1 MGCGSNKITEDD
13 NDDEIN
19 NYDERD
25 NFYSFYPRIKR
36 KNGKQSKDKE
46 KDDKENSSKDEEK
59 DKDEDKEENKS
70 SEPNDKDKDKNQGD
84 LDRNNTKS
92 DNDNDNKDKDDSEN
106 KNDNKNNKNNKNIS
120 NKNSDSQKNNKDK
133 DKYVEKEKDKEKN
146 NITDSNPFKES
157 DEIDYYKNK
166 LQSKRENKKK
176 KLDTSDSR
184 ILYDNKNLFSE
195 TGGKIP
201 EYKVYAKNQKNKEKE
216 KYWKRYN
223 YNGVIIVEDLKEY
236 FPKDISRDEIQE
248 LIFEAFGDNIV
259 EDDDLIIPGQT
270 ASYDQVLELSD
281 YVFNFIKG
289 NEKKMKENRALKKL
303 KVKVDLVP
311 LDRKLIND
319 KLFQGKDPSEKQ
331 LENTKKH
338 ISGNSKD
345 VKVLAIEFL

>member
-1 MGCGSNKITEDD
+1 MGCTSNKVNEDD

-25 NFYSFYPRIKR
+25 NFYSFYPRIRR

-46 KDDKENSSKDEEK
+46 KNDKENSSKDNN
-59 DKDEDKEENKS
+59 DEDKDDNEEENKS
-70 SEPNDKDKDKNQGD
+70 SEPNNKDENKGD
-84 LDRNNTKS
+84 LYRNNSKS
-92 DNDNDNKDKDDSEN
+92 ENNDDNKEKDDS
-106 KNDNKNNKNNKNIS
+106 KNKNNDKNIS
-120 NKNSDSQKNNKDK
+120 NKNSDSQKDEK
-133 DKYVEKEKDKEKN
+133 DKYTEKEKEKENN

-184 ILYDNKNLFSE
+184 ILHDNKNLFSE

-201 EYKVYAKNQKNKEKE
+201 EYKVYAKNQKNEEKE

-311 LDRKLIND
+311 LNKKLIND

-331 LENTKKH
+331 LENTKKY

>member
-1 MGCGSNKITEDD
+1 MGCSSNKVNEDD

-25 NFYSFYPRIKR
+25 NFYSLYPRIKR

-70 SEPNDKDKDKNQGD
+70 SEPSDKDKDKNQGD

-92 DNDNDNKDKDDSEN
+92 DNDNDNKDKDNSEN
-106 KNDNKNNKNNKNIS
+106 KNDNKDNKNIY

-133 DKYVEKEKDKEKN
+133 DRFGEKEKDKENK

-184 ILYDNKNLFSE
+184 IFYDNKNLFSE

-201 EYKVYAKNQKNKEKE
+201 EYKVYAKNQKNEEKE

-311 LDRKLIND
+311 LDKKLIND

-331 LENTKKH
+331 LENTKKY

>member
-1 MGCGSNKITEDD
+1 MGCGSNKVNEDD

-70 SEPNDKDKDKNQGD
+70 SEPSDKDKDKNQGD

-92 DNDNDNKDKDDSEN
+92 DNDNDNKDKDNSEN
-106 KNDNKNNKNNKNIS
+106 KNDNKDNKNIS

-133 DKYVEKEKDKEKN
+133 DRFGEKEKDKENK

-166 LQSKRENKKK
+166 LQSKRDNKKK
-176 KLDTSDSR
+176 KLDTSDSK
-184 ILYDNKNLFSE
+184 IMYDYKNLFSE

-201 EYKVYAKNQKNKEKE
+201 EYKVYAKNQKNEEKE
-216 KYWKRYN
+216 KYWKKYK

-303 KVKVDLVP
+303 KVKVDIVP
-311 LDRKLIND
+311 LDKKLIND

-331 LENTKKH
+331 LENTKKY

>member
-1 MGCGSNKITEDD
+1 MGCGSNKVNEDD

-36 KNGKQSKDKE
+36 KNGKQSKEKE
-46 KDDKENSSKDEEK
+46 KDDKENSSKDEEE
-59 DKDEDKEENKS
+59 DKDEGKEKNKS
-70 SEPNDKDKDKNQGD
+70 SEPSDKDKDKNQGD

-106 KNDNKNNKNNKNIS
+106 KNDNKDNKNIS

-157 DEIDYYKNK
+157 DDIDYYKNK

-201 EYKVYAKNQKNKEKE
+201 EYKVYAKNQKNEEKE

-311 LDRKLIND
+311 LDKKLIND

-331 LENTKKH
+331 LENTKKY

>member
-1 MGCGSNKITEDD
+1 MGCTSNKVNEDD

-25 NFYSFYPRIKR
+25 NFYSFYPRIRR
-36 KNGKQSKDKE
+36 KNGKQSDEKE
-46 KDDKENSSKDEEK
+46 KNDKENSSKDNN
-59 DKDEDKEENKS
+59 DEDKENNEEENKS
-70 SEPNDKDKDKNQGD
+70 SEPNNKDENKGD
-84 LDRNNTKS
+84 LYRNNSNNENK
-92 DNDNDNKDKDDSEN
+92 DDNKEKDDS
-106 KNDNKNNKNNKNIS
+106 KNKNNDKNIS
-120 NKNSDSQKNNKDK
+120 NKNSDSQKDDKNKYK
-133 DKYVEKEKDKEKN
+133 EKEKENN

-166 LQSKRENKKK
+166 LQSKRDNKKK
-176 KLDTSDSR
+176 KLDTSDSK
-184 ILYDNKNLFSE
+184 IMYDYKNLFSE

-201 EYKVYAKNQKNKEKE
+201 EYKVYAKNQKNEEKE
-216 KYWKRYN
+216 KYWKRYK

-270 ASYDQVLELSD
+270 ASYDQVLELCD

-303 KVKVDLVP
+303 KVKVDLIP
-311 LDRKLIND
+311 LDKKLIND
-319 KLFQGKDPSEKQ
+319 KLFKGKDPSEKQ
-331 LENTKKH
+331 LENTKKY

>member
-1 MGCGSNKITEDD
+1 MGCTSNKVNEDD

-25 NFYSFYPRIKR
+25 NFYSFYPRIRR

-46 KDDKENSSKDEEK
+46 KNDKENSSKDNN
-59 DKDEDKEENKS
+59 DEDKDDNEEENKS
-70 SEPNDKDKDKNQGD
+70 SEPNNKDENKGD
-84 LDRNNTKS
+84 LYRNNSKS
-92 DNDNDNKDKDDSEN
+92 ENNDDNKEKDDS
-106 KNDNKNNKNNKNIS
+106 KNKNNDKNIS
-120 NKNSDSQKNNKDK
+120 NKNSDSQKDDK
-133 DKYVEKEKDKEKN
+133 DKYKEKEKEKENN

-166 LQSKRENKKK
+166 LQSKRDNKKK
-176 KLDTSDSR
+176 KLDTSDSK
-184 ILYDNKNLFSE
+184 IMYDYKNLFSE

-201 EYKVYAKNQKNKEKE
+201 EYKVYAKNQKNEEKE
-216 KYWKRYN
+216 KYWKKYK

-270 ASYDQVLELSD
+270 ASYDQVLELCD

-303 KVKVDLVP
+303 KVKVDLIP
-311 LDRKLIND
+311 LDKKLIND
-319 KLFQGKDPSEKQ
+319 KLFKGKDPSEKQ
-331 LENTKKH
+331 LENTKKY

>member
-1 MGCGSNKITEDD
+1 MGCGSNKVNEDD

-36 KNGKQSKDKE
+36 KNGKQSKEKE

-59 DKDEDKEENKS
+59 DKDEDKEENKT
-70 SEPNDKDKDKNQGD
+70 SEPSDKDKDKNQGD

-106 KNDNKNNKNNKNIS
+106 KNDNKDNKNIS

-201 EYKVYAKNQKNKEKE
+201 EYKVYAKNQKNEEKE

-281 YVFNFIKG
+281 YIFNFIKG

-311 LDRKLIND
+311 LDKKLIND

-331 LENTKKH
+331 LENTKKY

>member
-1 MGCGSNKITEDD
+1 M
-13 NDDEIN
+13 
-19 NYDERD
+19 
-25 NFYSFYPRIKR
+25 
-36 KNGKQSKDKE
+36 
-46 KDDKENSSKDEEK
+46 
-59 DKDEDKEENKS
+59 
-70 SEPNDKDKDKNQGD
+70 
-84 LDRNNTKS
+84 S
-92 DNDNDNKDKDDSEN
+92 DSDDSEN
-106 KNDNKNNKNNKNIS
+106 EVFESAIDEDQLKEM
-120 NKNSDSQKNNKDK
+120 
-133 DKYVEKEKDKEKN
+133 EKEKQKN

-166 LQSKRENKKK
+166 LQSKRDNKKK
-176 KLDTSDSR
+176 KLDTSDSK
-184 ILYDNKNLFSE
+184 IMYDYKNLFSE

-201 EYKVYAKNQKNKEKE
+201 EYKVYAKNQKNEEKE

-270 ASYDQVLELSD
+270 ASYDQVLELCD

-311 LDRKLIND
+311 LDKKLIND
-319 KLFQGKDPSEKQ
+319 KLFKGKDPNEKQ
-331 LENTKKH
+331 FENAPK
-338 ISGNSKD
+338 
-345 VKVLAIEFL
+345 LLR

>member
-1 MGCGSNKITEDD
+1 MGCTSNKVNEDD

-25 NFYSFYPRIKR
+25 NFYSFYPRIRR

-46 KDDKENSSKDEEK
+46 KNDKENSSKDNN
-59 DKDEDKEENKS
+59 DEDKDDNEEENKS
-70 SEPNDKDKDKNQGD
+70 SEPNNKDENKGD
-84 LDRNNTKS
+84 LYRNNSKS
-92 DNDNDNKDKDDSEN
+92 ENNDDNKEKDDS
-106 KNDNKNNKNNKNIS
+106 KNKNNDKNIS
-120 NKNSDSQKNNKDK
+120 NKNSNSKKDDK
-133 DKYVEKEKDKEKN
+133 DKYKEKEKEKENN

-157 DEIDYYKNK
+157 DEIDYYKSK
-166 LQSKRENKKK
+166 LQSKRDNKKK
-176 KLDTSDSR
+176 KLDTSDSK
-184 ILYDNKNLFSE
+184 IMYDYKNLFSE

-201 EYKVYAKNQKNKEKE
+201 EYKVYSKNQKNEEKE
-216 KYWKRYN
+216 KYWKKYK

-236 FPKDISRDEIQE
+236 FPKDISRDEIKE

-270 ASYDQVLELSD
+270 ASYDQVLELCD

-289 NEKKMKENRALKKL
+289 NEKKLKENRALKKL

-311 LDRKLIND
+311 LDKKLIND
-319 KLFQGKDPSEKQ
+319 KLFKGKDPSEKL
-331 LENTKKH
+331 LENTKTY

>member
-1 MGCGSNKITEDD
+1 MGCTSNKAIEDA
-13 NDDEIN
+13 NNDEIN

-70 SEPNDKDKDKNQGD
+70 SEPSDKDKDKNQGD

-106 KNDNKNNKNNKNIS
+106 KNDNKDNKNIS
-120 NKNSDSQKNNKDK
+120 NKISDSQ
-133 DKYVEKEKDKEKN
+133 KN

-201 EYKVYAKNQKNKEKE
+201 EYKVYAKNQKNEEKE

-331 LENTKKH
+331 LENTKKY

>member
-1 MGCGSNKITEDD
+1 
-13 NDDEIN
+13 
-19 NYDERD
+19 
-25 NFYSFYPRIKR
+25 
-36 KNGKQSKDKE
+36 
-46 KDDKENSSKDEEK
+46 
-59 DKDEDKEENKS
+59 
-70 SEPNDKDKDKNQGD
+70 
-84 LDRNNTKS
+84 
-92 DNDNDNKDKDDSEN
+92 
-106 KNDNKNNKNNKNIS
+106 
-120 NKNSDSQKNNKDK
+120 
-133 DKYVEKEKDKEKN
+133 
-146 NITDSNPFKES
+146 
-157 DEIDYYKNK
+157 
-166 LQSKRENKKK
+166 
-176 KLDTSDSR
+176 
-184 ILYDNKNLFSE
+184 LYDNKNLFSE

-201 EYKVYAKNQKNKEKE
+201 EYKVYAKNQKNEEKE

-270 ASYDQVLELSD
+270 ASYDQVLELCD

-311 LDRKLIND
+311 LDKKLIND
-319 KLFQGKDPSEKQ
+319 KLFKGKDPSEKQ
-331 LENTKKH
+331 LENTKKY

>member
-1 MGCGSNKITEDD
+1 MGCSSNKVNEDD

-59 DKDEDKEENKS
+59 NKDEDKEENKT
-70 SEPNDKDKDKNQGD
+70 SEPTDKGKDKNQGD

-106 KNDNKNNKNNKNIS
+106 KNDNKDNKNIS
-120 NKNSDSQKNNKDK
+120 NKNSDSKKNNKDK
-133 DKYVEKEKDKEKN
+133 DKYGEKEKDKENK
-146 NITDSNPFKES
+146 NITDSNQFKES

-201 EYKVYAKNQKNKEKE
+201 EYKVYAKNQKNEEKE

-223 YNGVIIVEDLKEY
+223 YNGVIIVEGLKEY

-311 LDRKLIND
+311 LNKKLIND

-331 LENTKKH
+331 LENTKKY

>member
-1 MGCGSNKITEDD
+1 MGCGSNKVNEDD

-70 SEPNDKDKDKNQGD
+70 SEPSDKDKDKNQGD

-92 DNDNDNKDKDDSEN
+92 DNDNDNKDKDNSEN
-106 KNDNKNNKNNKNIS
+106 KNDNKDNKNIS

-133 DKYVEKEKDKEKN
+133 DKYVEKEKDKENK

-184 ILYDNKNLFSE
+184 IFYDNKNLFSE

-201 EYKVYAKNQKNKEKE
+201 EYKVYAKNQKNEEKE

-311 LDRKLIND
+311 LDKKLIND

-331 LENTKKH
+331 LENTKKY

>member
-1 MGCGSNKITEDD
+1 MGCSSNKVNEDD

-36 KNGKQSKDKE
+36 KNGKQSKEKE

-70 SEPNDKDKDKNQGD
+70 SEPSDKDKDKNQGD

-92 DNDNDNKDKDDSEN
+92 DNDNKDKDDSEN
-106 KNDNKNNKNNKNIS
+106 KNDNKDNKNIS

-133 DKYVEKEKDKEKN
+133 DKYLEKEKDKEKN

-201 EYKVYAKNQKNKEKE
+201 EYKVYAKIQKNEEKE

-311 LDRKLIND
+311 LDKKLIND

-331 LENTKKH
+331 LENTKKY

>member
-1 MGCGSNKITEDD
+1 MGCTSNKVNEDD

-46 KDDKENSSKDEEK
+46 KNDKENSSKDNN
-59 DKDEDKEENKS
+59 DEDKDNNEEENKS
-70 SEPNDKDKDKNQGD
+70 SEPNNKDENKGD
-84 LDRNNTKS
+84 LYRNNSK
-92 DNDNDNKDKDDSEN
+92 DDNKEKDDS
-106 KNDNKNNKNNKNIS
+106 KNKNNDKNIS
-120 NKNSDSQKNNKDK
+120 NKNSDSQKDDKNKYK
-133 DKYVEKEKDKEKN
+133 EKEKEKENN

-166 LQSKRENKKK
+166 LQSKRDNKKK
-176 KLDTSDSR
+176 KLDTSDSK
-184 ILYDNKNLFSE
+184 IMYDYKNLFSE

-201 EYKVYAKNQKNKEKE
+201 EYKVYAKNQKNEEKE

-311 LDRKLIND
+311 LDKKLIND

-331 LENTKKH
+331 LENTKKY

>member
-70 SEPNDKDKDKNQGD
+70 SEPNNKDKDKNQGD

-106 KNDNKNNKNNKNIS
+106 KNDNKNNKNIS

-201 EYKVYAKNQKNKEKE
+201 EYKVYAKNQKNEEKE

-311 LDRKLIND
+311 LNKKLIND

-331 LENTKKH
+331 LENTKKY

>member
-1 MGCGSNKITEDD
+1 MGCTSNKVNEDD

-25 NFYSFYPRIKR
+25 NFYSFYPRIRR
-36 KNGKQSKDKE
+36 KNGKQSNDKE
-46 KDDKENSSKDEEK
+46 KNDKENSSKDNN
-59 DKDEDKEENKS
+59 DEDKDNNEEENKS
-70 SEPNDKDKDKNQGD
+70 SEPNNKDENKGD
-84 LDRNNTKS
+84 LYRNNSKS
-92 DNDNDNKDKDDSEN
+92 ENNDDNKEIDDS
-106 KNDNKNNKNNKNIS
+106 KNKNNDKNIS
-120 NKNSDSQKNNKDK
+120 NKNSDSQKDDKNKYK
-133 DKYVEKEKDKEKN
+133 EKENN

-166 LQSKRENKKK
+166 LQSKRDNKKK
-176 KLDTSDSR
+176 KLDTSDSK
-184 ILYDNKNLFSE
+184 IMYDYKNLFSE

-201 EYKVYAKNQKNKEKE
+201 EYKVYAKNQKNEEKE

-331 LENTKKH
+331 LENTKKY

>member
-1 MGCGSNKITEDD
+1 MGCGSNKVNEDD

-59 DKDEDKEENKS
+59 DKDEGKEKNKS
-70 SEPNDKDKDKNQGD
+70 SEPSDKDKDKNQGD
-84 LDRNNTKS
+84 LDKNNTKS

-106 KNDNKNNKNNKNIS
+106 KNDNKDNKNIS

-133 DKYVEKEKDKEKN
+133 DKYVEKEKDKENK

-201 EYKVYAKNQKNKEKE
+201 EYKVYAKNQKNEEKE

-311 LDRKLIND
+311 LDKKLIND

-331 LENTKKH
+331 LENTKKY

>member
-1 MGCGSNKITEDD
+1 MGCGSNKVNEDD

-36 KNGKQSKDKE
+36 KNGKQSKEKE
-46 KDDKENSSKDEEK
+46 KDDKENSSKDEEE
-59 DKDEDKEENKS
+59 DKDEGKEKNKS
-70 SEPNDKDKDKNQGD
+70 SEPSDKDKDKNQGD

-106 KNDNKNNKNNKNIS
+106 KNDNKDNKNIS

-201 EYKVYAKNQKNKEKE
+201 EYKVYAKNQKNEEKE

-223 YNGVIIVEDLKEY
+223 YNGVIIVEDLKDY

-311 LDRKLIND
+311 LDKKLIND

-331 LENTKKH
+331 LENTKKY

>member
-1 MGCGSNKITEDD
+1 MGCTSNKVNEDD

-25 NFYSFYPRIKR
+25 NFYSFYPRIRR
-36 KNGKQSKDKE
+36 KNGKQSDEKE
-46 KDDKENSSKDEEK
+46 KNDKENSSKDNN
-59 DKDEDKEENKS
+59 DEDKENNEEENKS
-70 SEPNDKDKDKNQGD
+70 SEPNNKDENKGD
-84 LDRNNTKS
+84 LYRNNSKS
-92 DNDNDNKDKDDSEN
+92 ENKDDNKEKDDS
-106 KNDNKNNKNNKNIS
+106 KNKNNDKNIS
-120 NKNSDSQKNNKDK
+120 NKNSDSQKDDKNKYK
-133 DKYVEKEKDKEKN
+133 EKEKENN

-166 LQSKRENKKK
+166 LQSKRDNKKK
-176 KLDTSDSR
+176 KLDTSDSK
-184 ILYDNKNLFSE
+184 IMYDYKNLFSE

-201 EYKVYAKNQKNKEKE
+201 EYKVYAKNQKNEEKE
-216 KYWKRYN
+216 KYWKRYK

-270 ASYDQVLELSD
+270 ASYDQVLELCD

-311 LDRKLIND
+311 LDKKLIND
-319 KLFQGKDPSEKQ
+319 KLFKGKDPSEKQ
-331 LENTKKH
+331 LENTKKY

>member
-1 MGCGSNKITEDD
+1 MGCSSNKVNEDD

-36 KNGKQSKDKE
+36 KNGKQTKDKE
-46 KDDKENSSKDEEK
+46 KDDKQNSNKDEEE

-70 SEPNDKDKDKNQGD
+70 SDQNDKDENKNQGD
-84 LDRNNTKS
+84 LYRNNTKS
-92 DNDNDNKDKDDSEN
+92 DNDNKDKDDSEN
-106 KNDNKNNKNNKNIS
+106 KNDNKENKNIS
-120 NKNSDSQKNNKDK
+120 NKNTDSQKNNK
-133 DKYVEKEKDKEKN
+133 EKEKEKEKN
-146 NITDSNPFKES
+146 KENKNITDSNPFKES

-201 EYKVYAKNQKNKEKE
+201 EYKVYAKNQKNEEKE

-248 LIFEAFGDNIV
+248 LIFEAFGDNVV

-303 KVKVDLVP
+303 KVKVDLIP
-311 LDRKLIND
+311 LDKKLIND

-331 LENTKKH
+331 LENTKKY

>member
-1 MGCGSNKITEDD
+1 MGCSSNKVNEDD

-59 DKDEDKEENKS
+59 DKDEDKEENKT
-70 SEPNDKDKDKNQGD
+70 SEPTDKGKDKNQGD

-106 KNDNKNNKNNKNIS
+106 KNDNKDNKNIS
-120 NKNSDSQKNNKDK
+120 NKNSDSQKKNKDK

-201 EYKVYAKNQKNKEKE
+201 EYKVYAKNQKNEEKE

-223 YNGVIIVEDLKEY
+223 YNEVIIVEDLKEY

-303 KVKVDLVP
+303 KVKVDIVP
-311 LDRKLIND
+311 LDKKLIND

-331 LENTKKH
+331 LENTKKY

>member
-1 MGCGSNKITEDD
+1 MMLNKINEDD
-13 NDDEIN
+13 NDEEIN

-70 SEPNDKDKDKNQGD
+70 SEPNNKDKDKNQGD

-106 KNDNKNNKNNKNIS
+106 KNDNKNNKNIS

-201 EYKVYAKNQKNKEKE
+201 EYKVYAKNKKNEEKE

-311 LDRKLIND
+311 LNKKLIND

-331 LENTKKH
+331 LENTKKY

>member
-1 MGCGSNKITEDD
+1 MGCGSNKVNEDD

-25 NFYSFYPRIKR
+25 NFYSLYPRIKR

-46 KDDKENSSKDEEK
+46 KDDKENSSKDEEE
-59 DKDEDKEENKS
+59 DKDEGKEKNKS
-70 SEPNDKDKDKNQGD
+70 SEPSDKDKDKNQGD

-92 DNDNDNKDKDDSEN
+92 DNDNDNKDKDRFG
-106 KNDNKNNKNNKNIS
+106 
-120 NKNSDSQKNNKDK
+120 
-133 DKYVEKEKDKEKN
+133 EKEKDKENK

-184 ILYDNKNLFSE
+184 IFYDNKNLFSE

-201 EYKVYAKNQKNKEKE
+201 EYKVYAKNQKNEEKE

-311 LDRKLIND
+311 LDKKLIND

-331 LENTKKH
+331 LENTKKY

>member
-1 MGCGSNKITEDD
+1 MGCGSNKVNEDD

-36 KNGKQSKDKE
+36 KNGKQSKEKE
-46 KDDKENSSKDEEK
+46 KDDKENSSKDEEE
-59 DKDEDKEENKS
+59 DKDEGKEKNKS
-70 SEPNDKDKDKNQGD
+70 SEPSDKDKDKNQGD

-106 KNDNKNNKNNKNIS
+106 KNDNKDNKNIS

-201 EYKVYAKNQKNKEKE
+201 EYKVYAKNQKNEEKE

-311 LDRKLIND
+311 LDKKLIND

-331 LENTKKH
+331 LENTKKY

>member
-1 MGCGSNKITEDD
+1 MGCSSNKVNEDD

-46 KDDKENSSKDEEK
+46 KDDKENSSKDEEE
-59 DKDEDKEENKS
+59 DKDEGKEKNKS
-70 SEPNDKDKDKNQGD
+70 SEPSDKDKDKNQGD

-106 KNDNKNNKNNKNIS
+106 KNDNKDNKNIS

-184 ILYDNKNLFSE
+184 IMYDNKNLFSE

-201 EYKVYAKNQKNKEKE
+201 EYKVYAKNQKNEEKE

-331 LENTKKH
+331 LENTKKY

>member
-1 MGCGSNKITEDD
+1 M
-13 NDDEIN
+13 
-19 NYDERD
+19 
-25 NFYSFYPRIKR
+25 
-36 KNGKQSKDKE
+36 
-46 KDDKENSSKDEEK
+46 
-59 DKDEDKEENKS
+59 
-70 SEPNDKDKDKNQGD
+70 
-84 LDRNNTKS
+84 
-92 DNDNDNKDKDDSEN
+92 
-106 KNDNKNNKNNKNIS
+106 
-120 NKNSDSQKNNKDK
+120 
-133 DKYVEKEKDKEKN
+133 
-146 NITDSNPFKES
+146 
-157 DEIDYYKNK
+157 
-166 LQSKRENKKK
+166 
-176 KLDTSDSR
+176 
-184 ILYDNKNLFSE
+184 YDNKNLFSE

-201 EYKVYAKNQKNKEKE
+201 EYKVYAKNQKNEEKE

-311 LDRKLIND
+311 LDKKLIND

-331 LENTKKH
+331 LENTKKY

>member
-1 MGCGSNKITEDD
+1 MGCGSNKVNEDD

-70 SEPNDKDKDKNQGD
+70 SEPNNKDKDKNQGD

-106 KNDNKNNKNNKNIS
+106 KNDNKNNKNIS

-201 EYKVYAKNQKNKEKE
+201 EYKVYAKNQKNEEKE

-311 LDRKLIND
+311 LNKKLIND

-331 LENTKKH
+331 LENTKKY